1 MKVWRDMDQSTLDR
15 EYNARASVPDFEAE
29 MARYRDA
36 SAQARAALQ
45 HHADLVY
52 DPARRLAL
60 DWFPGAAGGPV
71 LLWIHGGYWR
81 ALSKEDQSCVAPGLV
96 AAGIHV
102 AVMDY
107 ALAPEATLEQIVDQA
122 RAALAWVHA
131 AAEGFGA
138 DPQRLFAGGS
148 SAGGHLCAMLMLG
161 GWQHDHGLQP
171 DALRGGISL
180 SGLFDLEPIRLSHVN
195 AWLGLDTARAHALS
209 PAHHIPAHHIPGP
222 PAPALFA
229 SYGGLETSE
238 FARQT
243 DAFAADWAAAG
254 HRSMVVPQAARNHF
268 DIAVALGTRH
278 DPLCDAACAFLLEHP

>member
-1 MKVWRDMDQSTLDR
+1 MKVWRDMDRPTLDR
-15 EYNARASVPDFEAE
+15 EYNARASVPDFDAE
-29 MARYRDA
+29 LARYRSA
-36 SAQARAALQ
+36 SAQARATLP
-45 HHADLVY
+45 HHAGLVY
-52 DPARRLAL
+52 EPARRLAL
-60 DWFPGAAGGPV
+60 DWFRGAPGGPV

-107 ALAPEATLEQIVDQA
+107 ALAPEATLEEIVDQA

-138 DPQRLFAGGS
+138 DPARLYAAGS
-148 SAGGHLCAMLMLG
+148 SAGGHLCAMLMLQ
-161 GWQHDHGLQP
+161 GWQHDHGLLP
-171 DALRGGISL
+171 GALRGGIAL

-195 AWLGLDTARAHALS
+195 DWLGLDAPRAHALS
-209 PAHHIPAHHIPGP
+209 PLHHLPTP
-222 PAPALFA
+222 PAPALLA
-229 SYGGLETSE
+229 SYGGLETGE
-238 FARQT
+238 FKRQT
-243 DAFAADWAAAG
+243 ETFAAAWSAAG
-254 HRSMVVPQAARNHF
+254 HRAMVVPQPTRNHF